1 MAIFKKLWWFFK
13 QEKKHYLIGI
23 TALIV
28 VALVQLIP
36 PWVIGKVIDEIASKQ
51 IHLQKIFYYIG
62 LLVFSAISQYAFR
75 YVWRTNIWGS
85 AARLEKILRER
96 LFDHFTLMDQIFY
109 HKF

>member
-51 IHLQKIFYYIG
+51 IHLQKI
-62 LLVFSAISQYAFR
+62 
-75 YVWRTNIWGS
+75 
-85 AARLEKILRER
+85 
-96 LFDHFTLMDQIFY
+96 IFVM
-109 HKF
+109 F

>member
-36 PWVIGKVIDEIASKQ
+36 PWVIGKVIDECGGKGIK
-51 IHLQKIFYYIG
+51 IYEQKDYKAEELYH
-62 LLVFSAISQYAFR
+62 
-75 YVWRTNIWGS
+75 T
-85 AARLEKILRER
+85 
-96 LFDHFTLMDQIFY
+96 LF
-109 HKF
+109 

>member
-51 IHLQKIFYYIG
+51 IHLQ
-62 LLVFSAISQYAFR
+62 
-75 YVWRTNIWGS
+75 
-85 AARLEKILRER
+85 
-96 LFDHFTLMDQIFY
+96 
-109 HKF
+109 